1 MARALRSPVV
11 LMAVYLGIFGYAG
24 PSAAGGIVITLLPI
38 RNLRVLACPVGRV
51 AVAPQPPCLADG
63 AGYPNAYHFD
73 GGIITMHGG
82 SAQRLYVLGPRGIQ
96 AEALATDW
104 ALWSLGVLLVIYLA
118 WLSHSRKYPAPA
130 QWQAAGLR

>member
-63 AGYPNAYHFD
+63 AGYPNGYHFD

-82 SAQRLYVLGPRGIQ
+82 
-96 AEALATDW
+96 ALSGCMSW
-104 ALWSLGVLLVIYLA
+104 
-118 WLSHSRKYPAPA
+118 APA
-130 QWQAAGLR
+130 ASRPKRSPRTGRCGAWASCW